1 MKFGKLT
8 AAVASAAV
16 AASMMA
22 VNAFAADTI
31 TLDSDYAGNW
41 GAGACIPQADLLAV
55 GGDVKITLDIE
66 TIAPQGEDQFLVTPM
81 DFGAPGWPRITNKCT
96 TLAGVSKSDQFIT
109 LVDGETSVEFVVP
122 ADVIENLTENDDG
135 EIGIGF
141 QVCNVIVKSA
151 TLEKGEPES
160 EFRII
165 ENDNV
170 IPYCFGE
177 YEMPAEEL
185 SADTASADNSASD
198 ASETSSDSDS
208 PKTGNRSVAVAA
220 SVMIISGAAAI
231 ATKKRK

>member
-1 MKFGKLT
+1 MKFGKIT
-8 AAVASAAV
+8 AAAASAAIAV
-16 AASMMA
+16 SMMA
-22 VNAFAADTI
+22 VNAFAADTV

-41 GAGACIPQADLLAV
+41 GAGACIPQSDLLAV

-96 TLAGVSKSDQFIT
+96 TLAGVSKSDQFIA

-165 ENDNV
+165 ENNNV
-170 IPYCFGE
+170 IPYCHGE
-177 YEMPAEEL
+177 YEMPAVSE
-185 SADTASADNSASD
+185 TAEVSETFSDNSL
-198 ASETSSDSDS
+198 
-208 PKTGNRSVAVAA
+208 PPQTGNRSAAVCAA
-220 SVMIISGAAAI
+220 VMIISGAAA
-231 ATKKRK
+231 AVTKKKK

>member
-1 MKFGKLT
+1 MKFGKIT
-8 AAVASAAV
+8 AAAVSAAMAV
-16 AASMMA
+16 SMMS
-22 VNAFAADTI
+22 VSAFAADTI

-96 TLAGVSKSDQFIT
+96 TLAGVSKSDQFIA

-170 IPYCFGE
+170 IPYCHGE
-177 YEMPAEEL
+177 YEMPA
-185 SADTASADNSASD
+185 ADTASADNSASD
-198 ASETSSDSDS
+198 TSETSSDSEPS
-208 PKTGNRSVAVAA
+208 PKTGNRSAAVAA

-231 ATKKRK
+231 AAKKRK